1 MAPSNVATVV
11 KLVQKEMWWCVLLMV
26 PVKIKWIFF
35 ATIVGIVQPG
45 IVLIV
50 TLSLTSL
57 KSLAANVVAN
67 GSTMVVPSTLM
78 WRMVT
83 SV

>member
-1 MAPSNVATVV
+1 MVSV
-11 KLVQKEMWWCVLLMV
+11 KK
-26 PVKIKWIFF
+26 KWIFF

-45 IVLIV
+45 LVLIV